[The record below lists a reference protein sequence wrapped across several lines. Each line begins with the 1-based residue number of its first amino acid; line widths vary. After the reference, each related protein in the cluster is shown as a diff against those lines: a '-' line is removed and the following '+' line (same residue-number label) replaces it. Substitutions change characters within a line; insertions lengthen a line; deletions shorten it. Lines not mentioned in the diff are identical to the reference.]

1 MNNNEFL
8 AVYSGSGFFV
18 ASYQKRLIEE
28 VIDAKE
34 DETAL
39 SDDEVFSK
47 VFEKKKSHN
56 FLTLYGRTTSMPFL
70 QNNNRCWSEFD
81 FHMNSDVVYLTG
93 ILLCLIL
100 AAVLPSLWQ
109 NAVSARC
116 QGRQRCYFGQ

>member
-47 VFEKKKSHN
+47 VFEKRSLIISSH
-56 FLTLYGRTTSMPFL
+56 YMVVRL
-70 QNNNRCWSEFD
+70 Q
-81 FHMNSDVVYLTG
+81 
-93 ILLCLIL
+93 CLSCRIIIV
-100 AAVLPSLWQ
+100 AGVSLI
-109 NAVSARC
+109 
-116 QGRQRCYFGQ
+116 FI